1 VALAAHRLAKTCQN
15 VEGATSKT
23 GLVGR
28 PTESATS
35 RIAHPAGRTRS
46 AARATSRIDHP
57 VGRTRSAARA
67 TSTTDHLPAVRAAA
81 GRLVAV
87 VASARAV
94 HPALANYPLRS
105 GVYR

>member
-1 VALAAHRLAKTCQN
+1 MALAAHRLAKTCQN

-46 AARATSRIDHP
+46 AARATS
-57 VGRTRSAARA
+57 
-67 TSTTDHLPAVRAAA
+67 TTDHLPAARAAA